1 MGTIT
6 QLGYV
11 GISARTLPSWNE
23 LLTRLGMQVERTV
36 LADRE
41 ALLARLDE
49 LAYRIAILDG
59 DDDDVAF
66 VGWEVADRGALEHA
80 VATAAR
86 YGADFRPGTAAE
98 LQDRGVLD
106 LYWTSDPLGI
116 RHELYVG
123 PTIDDRKT
131 LDRNLAARFRSGP
144 IGFGH
149 ATLLA
154 SAETYAPALEFY
166 RHALGLVE
174 SGRRDCPPDQ
184 GTPICLLR
192 CNERQHSLAVMQTAG
207 EPGKKLAHV
216 YAEYAELDFLGQAYD
231 AALDLGVVTTTL
243 GRHQAD
249 HAVSFYAR
257 TPSETELE
265 LGWDSRL
272 ILSGARIEKFRA
284 RRQPSIWGHRKA
296 GTRAVGQGS

>member
-1 MGTIT
+1 MRTIT

-11 GISARTLPSWNE
+11 GISAHDLPSWGE
-23 LLTRLGMQVERTV
+23 LLTRFGMQVEQAA
-36 LADRE
+36 LSDRK
-41 ALLARLDE
+41 ALLARMDE
-49 LAYRIAILDG
+49 LSYRIAILDG
-59 DDDDVAF
+59 DADDVAF
-66 VGWEVADRGALEHA
+66 IGWEVADRETLEEA
-80 VATAAR
+80 VASASR
-86 YGADFRPGTAAE
+86 HGADFQPGTATE
-98 LQDRGVLD
+98 VGDRGVLD
-106 LYWTSDPLGI
+106 LYWANDPLGI
-116 RHELYVG
+116 RHEIYVG
-123 PTIDDRKT
+123 PTVDDRKT
-131 LDRNLAARFRSGP
+131 LDRNLAGRFRSESV
-144 IGFGH
+144 GFGH
-149 ATLLA
+149 ATVLA

-166 RHALGLVE
+166 QHALGLIE
-174 SGRRDCPPDQ
+174 SGRRDCLPSQ

-192 CNERQHSLAVMQTAG
+192 CNERQHSLAVMQTVAI
-207 EPGKKLAHV
+207 PSKRIAHV

-284 RRQPSIWGHRKA
+284 ERQPSIWGHRKVDA
-296 GTRAVGQGS
+296 